1 MCDPI
6 HTRNAGQV
14 LYCHLQAN
22 HELQALENA
31 GEHVL
36 DEPGRYRSTY
46 RGRTALPR
54 KLERIDGTRRL
65 RPAPRQGRVPDKTRE
80 VALAGLHHLIACR
93 SNVPDQPGRLQ
104 AQGSGPSRVSWLAL
118 DRAPP
123 RRSPPRIRRAAAFV
137 ARCGSSG
144 VTVVQRSGYMSG
156 TIGIR
161 CLNGELNQLE
171 HSVPKQ
177 DRPRYRQADSDSN
190 HHRWPKRTSV
200 CL

>member
-6 HTRNAGQV
+6 HTRNAGEV

-54 KLERIDGTRRL
+54 KLERIDGTGRL

-93 SNVPDQPGRLQ
+93 SNVPD
-104 AQGSGPSRVSWLAL
+104 
-118 DRAPP
+118 
-123 RRSPPRIRRAAAFV
+123 
-137 ARCGSSG
+137 
-144 VTVVQRSGYMSG
+144 
-156 TIGIR
+156 
-161 CLNGELNQLE
+161 
-171 HSVPKQ
+171 
-177 DRPRYRQADSDSN
+177 
-190 HHRWPKRTSV
+190 
-200 CL
+200 